1 MKIQLINKTLRDYI
15 HLLIVA
21 ISIVFILLI
30 FNFYSSYKKNELLYF
45 EKVLKNTYLNK
56 TLDTVVENLS
66 PRYQVIKYKVNEGD
80 SLEKILNNFEISNQE
95 KRIILKNILNNKKI
109 NKIFENQI
117 ISFQIDKKEPIKVVE
132 INFTISKTTNIV
144 FKRDFLKDKFAV
156 IQVEKNLRK
165 DFEYK
170 ESVIVNSLYS
180 SAIKEEIPPSLIVEF
195 ARSTFKIFDNKIQF
209 HIKKKDGSQ
218 IKKGQI
224 IAMIK
229 GDSKN
234 ILICERVALNF
245 LSHISGIASYTNKF
259 VKLAKGKSK
268 ICCTRK
274 TIPNLRV
281 IQKYA
286 VKLGGGTNH
295 RFNLSDEFLIKDNHI
310 ANDNIKEIVSLAIKN
325 KRGKKITVEVDNLKQ
340 LKKIIGMKF
349 DVVLFDNMN
358 IKNLKKGVKLA
369 KKYYETEASGNINLK
384 NIKLVAKTGVDR
396 ISIGSITHSAP
407 AVDFKLDI

>member
-1 MKIQLINKTLRDYI
+1 MSKIILSKSFINNSVKLALNEDLYPSGDITSNLIKKSNFKI
-15 HLLIVA
+15 FKIVA
-21 ISIVFILLI
+21 NQDGIVGGI
-30 FNFYSSYKKNELLYF
+30 
-45 EKVLKNTYLNK
+45 
-56 TLDTVVENLS
+56 
-66 PRYQVIKYKVNEGD
+66 
-80 SLEKILNNFEISNQE
+80 
-95 KRIILKNILNNKKI
+95 
-109 NKIFENQI
+109 
-117 ISFQIDKKEPIKVVE
+117 
-132 INFTISKTTNIV
+132 
-144 FKRDFLKDKFAV
+144 
-156 IQVEKNLRK
+156 
-165 DFEYK
+165 
-170 ESVIVNSLYS
+170 
-180 SAIKEEIPPSLIVEF
+180 EF

-310 ANDNIKEIVSLAIKN
+310 ASSDLKFLVKKAIKN
-325 KRGKKITVEVDNLKQ
+325 KKGKKITVEVDNLKQ
-340 LKKIIGMKF
+340 LKLILGLKF
-349 DVVLFDNMN
+349 NTILFDNMN
-358 IKNLKKGVKLA
+358 IKSLKDGVKLA
-369 KKYYETEASGNINLK
+369 KKYYETEASGNVTLK
-384 NIKLVAKTGVDR
+384 NIKSISKTGVDR
-396 ISIGSITHSAP
+396 ISVGSITHSAP
-407 AVDFKLDI
+407 AMDFKLEI